1 MITNSDK
8 SFRLFVISLGV
19 CLLSV
24 GCIHSAP
31 RQNAGSATGDPK
43 ITVYGKSSDYKGLLS
58 PERYVAI
65 ATQYARKQNVKLQE
79 DTNAYRG
86 IMVQF
91 EKDKAAFVVVILKTT
106 GKYPQY
112 PLYTVRMDVDG
123 RVLSGTFGYA
133 DA

>member
-1 MITNSDK
+1 
-8 SFRLFVISLGV
+8 
-19 CLLSV
+19 
-24 GCIHSAP
+24 
-31 RQNAGSATGDPK
+31 
-43 ITVYGKSSDYKGLLS
+43 
-58 PERYVAI
+58 
-65 ATQYARKQNVKLQE
+65 
-79 DTNAYRG
+79 
-86 IMVQF
+86 MVQF